1 VDAQKGQGIW
11 TRPSVGDRG
20 LSGNANLVV
29 APLANGVVQAWRR
42 EDGERVWETERL
54 KYRVLSAPLVTP
66 KGVVIADSGG
76 FVYVLS
82 LSDGTLLNRL
92 KMDGEDLAA
101 APVVAMD
108 TYVLV
113 SRDGRITGLNLP

>member
-1 VDAQKGQGIW
+1 MW

-42 EDGERVWETERL
+42 DDGERVWETERL
-54 KYRVLSAPLVTP
+54 KYRLLSAPLVTP
-66 KGVVIADSGG
+66 KGIVIADSGG
-76 FVYVLS
+76 YVYVLS
-82 LSDGTLLNRL
+82 LGDGALLNRL
-92 KMDGEDLAA
+92 KMDGEELAA
-101 APVVAMD
+101 APVVASD

-113 SRDGRITGLNLP
+113 SREGRVTGLNLP